1 MDGHGATL
9 AASPGPLRRK
19 FLGWHNWLAYG
30 PLVLGWWG
38 SAVDRGQG
46 AAVVVGGAGFWFAVD
61 WYFLALRCP
70 QFCAATLQ
78 LGSAFGCR
86 KGGWME
92 VVGVV

>member
-38 SAVDRGQG
+38 TTVAPGQG
-46 AAVVVGGAGFWFAVD
+46 AVVWLVGAGFG
-61 WYFLALRCP
+61 ALC
-70 QFCAATLQ
+70 FV
-78 LGSAFGCR
+78 LGRWLSA
-86 KGGWME
+86 GGRS
-92 VVGVV
+92 G